1 MKQEVYSHGFDHPV
15 KVYTT
20 TTETEMYFLQ
30 VPINELSL
38 CRLKS
43 IKFRGLPN
51 VQTKMKIA
59 ILQETN
65 RHREYKILLARELIN
80 DGKYGDDIYY
90 FEGID
95 ITCPKETFLAIIFD
109 QNTKV
114 PAEGGWYR
122 TYVPW
127 VYSRCL
133 KVNYETI
140 ADGSIIDIYNYP
152 ANATWE
158 MHYPIEF
165 EIETYETK
173 TEKILFIDES
183 GEYKRYQLPK
193 YIDLS
198 KANENSKYIYSSDT
212 HINHP
217 NSLWKVFNN
226 EVDSGWVSVNGKN
239 QIRFITYDFGV
250 PTTIDRLE
258 LEALRIA
265 DSVNFGIQ
273 YWTFLGSNDN
283 NNWTQLYKCDSNS
296 IGVNGDDYNSSNGSH
311 IRYVDFEKIKPTY
324 QYYKIEFGDGYHKA
338 APYDFSVGVKRIG
351 LMKFV
356 EEGWETIGRD
366 ITDKDFI
373 TYGMS
378 KSEVEAL
385 SAAELSQL
393 DGDFEVKIFT
403 EIPQSQPVLIKEME
417 KGKYLPNLVG
427 DEFEILK
434 YTENPLAEEVEF
446 IVEDNEKKSL
456 ADYFENNVELS
467 IYSEDGKPEVELG
480 TEVSPLDE
488 YQGNDIELL
497 EYSDVNPI
505 AEKIEKKQFANDSS
519 EKVDGLYIDSLE
531 VDLKNT
537 RELFR

>member
-1 MKQEVYSHGFDHPV
+1 MKH
-15 KVYTT
+15 
-20 TTETEMYFLQ
+20 
-30 VPINELSL
+30 
-38 CRLKS
+38 
-43 IKFRGLPN
+43 
-51 VQTKMKIA
+51 TK
-59 ILQETN
+59 QN
-65 RHREYKILLARELIN
+65 R
-80 DGKYGDDIYY
+80 
-90 FEGID
+90 
-95 ITCPKETFLAIIFD
+95 
-109 QNTKV
+109 
-114 PAEGGWYR
+114 
-122 TYVPW
+122 
-127 VYSRCL
+127 
-133 KVNYETI
+133 
-140 ADGSIIDIYNYP
+140 
-152 ANATWE
+152 
-158 MHYPIEF
+158 
-165 EIETYETK
+165 
-173 TEKILFIDES
+173 KILFIDES

>member
-1 MKQEVYSHGFDHPV
+1 
-15 KVYTT
+15 
-20 TTETEMYFLQ
+20 
-30 VPINELSL
+30 
-38 CRLKS
+38 
-43 IKFRGLPN
+43 
-51 VQTKMKIA
+51 
-59 ILQETN
+59 
-65 RHREYKILLARELIN
+65 
-80 DGKYGDDIYY
+80 
-90 FEGID
+90 
-95 ITCPKETFLAIIFD
+95 
-109 QNTKV
+109 
-114 PAEGGWYR
+114 
-122 TYVPW
+122 
-127 VYSRCL
+127 
-133 KVNYETI
+133 
-140 ADGSIIDIYNYP
+140 
-152 ANATWE
+152 
-158 MHYPIEF
+158 
-165 EIETYETK
+165 
-173 TEKILFIDES
+173 
-183 GEYKRYQLPK
+183 
-193 YIDLS
+193 
-198 KANENSKYIYSSDT
+198 
-212 HINHP
+212 P

-446 IVEDNEKKSL
+446 IVEDNEKKS
-456 ADYFENNVELS
+456 
-467 IYSEDGKPEVELG
+467 
-480 TEVSPLDE
+480 
-488 YQGNDIELL
+488 
-497 EYSDVNPI
+497 
-505 AEKIEKKQFANDSS
+505 
-519 EKVDGLYIDSLE
+519 
-531 VDLKNT
+531 
-537 RELFR
+537 

>member
-1 MKQEVYSHGFDHPV
+1 MK
-15 KVYTT
+15 
-20 TTETEMYFLQ
+20 
-30 VPINELSL
+30 
-38 CRLKS
+38 LKH
-43 IKFRGLPN
+43 
-51 VQTKMKIA
+51 TK
-59 ILQETN
+59 QN
-65 RHREYKILLARELIN
+65 R
-80 DGKYGDDIYY
+80 
-90 FEGID
+90 
-95 ITCPKETFLAIIFD
+95 
-109 QNTKV
+109 
-114 PAEGGWYR
+114 
-122 TYVPW
+122 
-127 VYSRCL
+127 
-133 KVNYETI
+133 
-140 ADGSIIDIYNYP
+140 
-152 ANATWE
+152 
-158 MHYPIEF
+158 
-165 EIETYETK
+165 
-173 TEKILFIDES
+173 KILFIDES